1 MSEARS
7 LLWFARHE
15 ARLGWRD
22 TLSMM
27 TAGRP
32 DRERRV
38 IFWILSFALF
48 LHGIAYLVLQRY
60 VGPNIHVDAKTLI
73 AVTSAILLSGSA
85 MLSQAMESIT
95 RIFYSR
101 SDLELILSAP
111 AKADKLFAV
120 RIGAMALSATLVSVF
135 LIGPFIDILI
145 WRSSLRWIGA
155 YGLLIAVSL
164 VMTSVAIILTVKLFQ
179 IIGPR
184 RTRLVAQII
193 AAIVGGIFIIGLQ
206 VAAMFS
212 GGTFSRMTF
221 LESDFVVNNVP
232 DGESLFWWPARAAL
246 GDWHCLAWVFGA
258 AFLLFLAVTIRYAP
272 RFAGYVFAA
281 TAVSHK
287 PRVQTAADRR
297 FRLGTPSAVLRRKE
311 RLLIFRDSW
320 LISQSLMQLL
330 YLVPPALLLWRN
342 YGKGGVAVVLLPVL
356 IMSAGQLAGGL
367 AWLTISGEDAP
378 DLVRSAP
385 VAPKQLLRA
394 KMEAVMQCVGAIFC
408 PFILVLAL
416 SSGRQAL
423 VAAAGI
429 AAAALSSIAIQ
440 LWFRT
445 QAKRTQFRR
454 RHTSSRIATL
464 AETLVSISWAGAGG
478 AAVSGSPLSLLAT
491 LSALVLLW
499 YVWRLSPA
507 RLQTA

>member
-1 MSEARS
+1 
-7 LLWFARHE
+7 
-15 ARLGWRD
+15 
-22 TLSMM
+22 
-27 TAGRP
+27 
-32 DRERRV
+32 
-38 IFWILSFALF
+38 
-48 LHGIAYLVLQRY
+48 
-60 VGPNIHVDAKTLI
+60 
-73 AVTSAILLSGSA
+73 
-85 MLSQAMESIT
+85 
-95 RIFYSR
+95 
-101 SDLELILSAP
+101 
-111 AKADKLFAV
+111 V
-120 RIGAMALSATLVSVF
+120 RWV
-135 LIGPFIDILI
+135 
-145 WRSSLRWIGA
+145 GA

-184 RTRLVAQII
+184 RTRIVAQII
-193 AAIVGGIFIIGLQ
+193 AAIVGGIFVIGLQ
-206 VAAMFS
+206 IAAMFS
-212 GGTFSRMTF
+212 GGTFSRLTF

-232 DGESLFWWPARAAL
+232 DGMSLLWWPARAAL
-246 GDWHCLAWVFGA
+246 GDWHCLAWVFGIA
-258 AFLLFLAVTIRYAP
+258 LLLFLTVTIRYAP

-281 TAVSHK
+281 TAMSYK
-287 PRVQTAADRR
+287 SRIQTAGARS
-297 FRLGTPSAVLRRKE
+297 FRVGTPSAMLRRKE
-311 RLLIFRDSW
+311 RLLILRDSW

-330 YLVPPALLLWRN
+330 YLLPPALLLWRN

-378 DLVRSAP
+378 DLVSSAP

-394 KMEAVMQCVGAIFC
+394 KMEAVMQCIGAIFG
-408 PFILVLAL
+408 PFVLVLAL
-416 SSGRQAL
+416 SSGREAL

-429 AAAALSSIAIQ
+429 VAAAISSIAIQ

-464 AETLVSISWAGAGG
+464 AETLVAISWAGAGG
-478 AAVSGSPLSLLAT
+478 AAVTGSSLSLLAV

-507 RLQTA
+507 RLQAT